1 MTSIAM
7 SMFFSTKIIL
17 CHHTSSLLMKH
28 TNALKSSNVLVSI
41 IMDLPYLIMINNK
54 KEGARFKGKHYHFE
68 HMMHPNLISQSI
80 LKLDVFIS

>member
-1 MTSIAM
+1 
-7 SMFFSTKIIL
+7 
-17 CHHTSSLLMKH
+17 MKH

-54 KEGARFKGKHYHFE
+54 KEGARFKGKHDHFE

-80 LKLDVFIS
+80 LKLDVFVS